1 MKNMENNS
9 LNFDFN
15 DGVLRVAIVGEINHH
30 NAVFV
35 RQEIDEKIQELNS
48 KNLVLD
54 LAEVSFMDSSGL
66 GLIMGRYQRMQELG
80 GTLTVANPSAEHK
93 KLFKLAGLNKLVKI
107 VKNDELK

>member
-1 MKNMENNS
+1 MENNS

-66 GLIMGRYQRMQELG
+66 GLVMGRYQRMQEIG
-80 GTLTVANPSAEHK
+80 GTLAIANPGAEHK
-93 KLFKLAGLNKLVKI
+93 KLFKLAGLNKLIKI
-107 VKNDELK
+107 KK

>member
-1 MKNMENNS
+1 MENNS

-35 RQEIDEKIQELNS
+35 RQKIDEKIQELNS

-66 GLIMGRYQRMQELG
+66 GLVMGRYQLMKDLG
-80 GTLTVANPSAEHK
+80 GTLAIANPSAEHK
-93 KLFKLAGLNKLVKI
+93 KLFKLAGLNKLIKI
-107 VKNDELK
+107 KK

>member
-1 MKNMENNS
+1 MENNS

-93 KLFKLAGLNKLVKI
+93 KLFKLAGLNKLIKI
-107 VKNDELK
+107 KK

>member
-1 MKNMENNS
+1 MENNS

-35 RQEIDEKIQELNS
+35 RQKIDEKIQELRPQ
-48 KNLVLD
+48 NLVLD
-54 LAEVSFMDSSGL
+54 LADVPFMDSSGL
-66 GLIMGRYQRMQELG
+66 GLVMGRYQRMQELG

-93 KLFKLAGLNKLVKI
+93 KIFKLAGLNKLVKI
-107 VKNDELK
+107 VKK

>member
-35 RQEIDEKIQELNS
+35 RQKIDEKIQELNS

-66 GLIMGRYQRMQELG
+66 GLVMGRYQRMQEIG
-80 GTLTVANPSAEHK
+80 GTLAIANPGAEHK
-93 KLFKLAGLNKLVKI
+93 KLFKLAGLNKLIKI
-107 VKNDELK
+107 KK

>member
-1 MKNMENNS
+1 MENNS

-35 RQEIDEKIQELNS
+35 RQEIDEKIQELRPQ
-48 KNLVLD
+48 NLVLD
-54 LAEVSFMDSSGL
+54 LADVPFMDSSGL
-66 GLIMGRYQRMQELG
+66 GLVMGRYQLMKDLG

-107 VKNDELK
+107 VKK

>member
-1 MKNMENNS
+1 MENNS

-35 RQEIDEKIQELNS
+35 RQEIDEKIQELRPQ
-48 KNLVLD
+48 NLVLD
-54 LAEVSFMDSSGL
+54 LADAPFMDSSGL

-80 GTLTVANPSAEHK
+80 GTLTVANPSAGHQKIFE
-93 KLFKLAGLNKLVKI
+93 LAGLNKLIKI
-107 VKNDELK
+107 KK

>member
-1 MKNMENNS
+1 MENNS

-35 RQEIDEKIQELNS
+35 RQGIDEKIQELRPQ
-48 KNLVLD
+48 NLVLD
-54 LAEVSFMDSSGL
+54 LADVPFMDSSGL

-93 KLFKLAGLNKLVKI
+93 KIFKLAGLNKLIKYT
-107 VKNDELK
+107 KK

>member
-1 MKNMENNS
+1 MENNS
-9 LNFDFN
+9 LKFDFN

-35 RQEIDEKIQELNS
+35 RQEIDEKIQELSS

-66 GLIMGRYQRMQELG
+66 GLVMGRYQLMKDLG

-107 VKNDELK
+107 VKK

>member
-1 MKNMENNS
+1 MENN
-9 LNFDFN
+9 LNFDFK
-15 DGVLRVAIVGEINHH
+15 DGTLYVSLIGEINHH
-30 NAVFV
+30 NAFSV

-80 GTLTVANPSAEHK
+80 GTLTVANPSADHK

-107 VKNDELK
+107 VKK

>member
-1 MKNMENNS
+1 MENNS
-9 LNFDFN
+9 LKFDFN

-35 RQEIDEKIQELNS
+35 RQEIDEKIQELSS

-93 KLFKLAGLNKLVKI
+93 KLFKLAGLNKLIKYT
-107 VKNDELK
+107 KK

>member
-1 MKNMENNS
+1 MENNS
-9 LNFDFN
+9 LKFDFN

-35 RQEIDEKIQELNS
+35 RQEIDEKIQELSS

-54 LAEVSFMDSSGL
+54 LAEVSLMDSSGL
-66 GLIMGRYQRMQELG
+66 GLVIGRYQLMKDLG
-80 GTLTVANPSAEHK
+80 GTLAIANPSAEHK

-107 VKNDELK
+107 VKNEELK

>member
-1 MKNMENNS
+1 MENNS

-15 DGVLRVAIVGEINHH
+15 DEELRVAIVGEINHH

-35 RQEIDEKIQELNS
+35 RDAIDEKIRELS
-48 KNLVLD
+48 PKNLVID
-54 LAEVSFMDSSGL
+54 LAEVSFMDSAGL
-66 GLIMGRYQRMQELG
+66 GLIMGRYQLMKDLG

-107 VKNDELK
+107 VKKLK

>member
-1 MKNMENNS
+1 METNS

-107 VKNDELK
+107 VKK

>member
-1 MKNMENNS
+1 MENNS

-66 GLIMGRYQRMQELG
+66 GLVMGRYQRMQEIG
-80 GTLTVANPSAEHK
+80 GTLAIANPGAEHK
-93 KLFKLAGLNKLVKI
+93 KLFKLAGLNKLIKT
-107 VKNDELK
+107 KK

>member
-1 MKNMENNS
+1 MENNS

-35 RQEIDEKIQELNS
+35 RQEIDEKIQELSS

-66 GLIMGRYQRMQELG
+66 GLVMGRYQLMKDLG
-80 GTLTVANPSAEHK
+80 GTLAIANPSAEHK

-107 VKNDELK
+107 VKK

>member
-1 MKNMENNS
+1 MENNS

-66 GLIMGRYQRMQELG
+66 GLIMGRYQLMKDLG
-80 GTLTVANPSAEHK
+80 GTLAIANPGAEHK
-93 KLFKLAGLNKLVKI
+93 KLFKLAGLNKLIKI
-107 VKNDELK
+107 KK

>member
-1 MKNMENNS
+1 MGNNS
-9 LNFDFN
+9 LKFDFN

-35 RQEIDEKIQELNS
+35 RQEIDEKIQELSS

-66 GLIMGRYQRMQELG
+66 GLVMGRYQLMKDLG

-93 KLFKLAGLNKLVKI
+93 KLFKLAGLRLNKLVKI
-107 VKNDELK
+107 VKK

>member
-1 MKNMENNS
+1 MENNS

-66 GLIMGRYQRMQELG
+66 GLVMGRYQRMQELG
-80 GTLTVANPSAEHK
+80 GTLTVANPSADHK

-107 VKNDELK
+107 VKG

>member
-1 MKNMENNS
+1 MENNS

-66 GLIMGRYQRMQELG
+66 GLVMGRYQRMQELG

-93 KLFKLAGLNKLVKI
+93 KLFKLAGLRLNKLVKI
-107 VKNDELK
+107 VKK

>member
-1 MKNMENNS
+1 MENNS

-15 DGVLRVAIVGEINHH
+15 DGVLRVAIVGEINHY

-35 RQEIDEKIQELNS
+35 RQAIDEKVLELCP

-54 LAEVSFMDSSGL
+54 LADVPFMDSSGL
-66 GLIMGRYQRMQELG
+66 GLIMGRYLRMQELG

-93 KLFKLAGLNKLVKI
+93 KIFKLAGLNKLVKI
-107 VKNDELK
+107 VKNEELK

>member
-1 MKNMENNS
+1 MENNS

-35 RQEIDEKIQELNS
+35 RQGIDEKIQGLNS

-66 GLIMGRYQRMQELG
+66 GLVIGRYQLMKDLG
-80 GTLTVANPSAEHK
+80 GILTVANPGAEHQK
-93 KLFKLAGLNKLVKI
+93 IFKAAGLNKLVKI
-107 VKNDELK
+107 VKK